1 MNADLS
7 GLTIGSL
14 TLSPSFSA
22 EVTEYTATTTNS
34 TNTVTATAKDENTVI
49 TILNGGTEVE
59 NGTPATWA
67 DGVNTL
73 TVTAENGSIRKVYT
87 VTVTK
92 S

>member
-1 MNADLS
+1 M
-7 GLTIGSL
+7 
-14 TLSPSFSA
+14 
-22 EVTEYTATTTNS
+22 TEYTATTTNS
-34 TNTVTATAKDENTVI
+34 TNTVTATANDENTVI
-49 TILNGGTEVE
+49 TIMNGDTEVE

>member
-1 MNADLS
+1 M
-7 GLTIGSL
+7 
-14 TLSPSFSA
+14 
-22 EVTEYTATTTNS
+22 
-34 TNTVTATAKDENTVI
+34 I
-49 TILNGGTEVE
+49 TIMNGDTEVE